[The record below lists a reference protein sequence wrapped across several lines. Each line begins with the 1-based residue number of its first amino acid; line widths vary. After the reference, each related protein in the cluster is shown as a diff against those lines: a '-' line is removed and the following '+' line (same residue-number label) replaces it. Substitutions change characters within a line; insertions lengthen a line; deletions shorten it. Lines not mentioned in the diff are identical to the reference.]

1 VYRLFLAFRYLRSR
15 LVNLISVAGVMF
27 GVAVLIVVVSV
38 MDGFQDRVRRVVR
51 GSLSHLVL
59 TPLSQ
64 AEALPPFKNLE
75 RDLQTAAPRV
85 EAATPQVS
93 MPVFYEFETN
103 QRSALSYQGRA
114 WHQMQAVGIDW
125 KREIRVSELADYVM
139 AVVDP
144 EDPFFHPFAAE
155 REKTT
160 VLVSRTFA
168 ENFRLGKCPEHPN
181 GLLMDDRT
189 DKPLADGALLQERL
203 AQVIGTEVGIMWGR
217 PEVDEKTGETT
228 VKPNNA
234 NLVVSGVY
242 DAHDTTE
249 DNVRMYLDIAAL
261 RKLGKIEDEYLQ
273 VNVRLDDYEAAEGV
287 KAALSG
293 RYANLFGVR
302 TWEDQKA
309 TFLAAVDQEKVLLV
323 IVLSFIVLLG
333 GFIIL
338 ATLTL
343 TVVEKTKDIGVVAAL
358 GAGRRGILSIF
369 LLNGLLIGVIGA
381 VLGLGLG
388 YWFTANVDGVRAFIA
403 ETFGRDLF
411 PPSIYHFR
419 SVPVIWSWPSVFTI
433 MGGSVMIAFLAGLLP
448 ALRAARLDPIAALRY
463 E

>member
-1 VYRLFLAFRYLRSR
+1 MYRLFLALRYLRSR
-15 LVNLISVAGVMF
+15 LVNVISIVGVMF

-38 MDGFQDRVRRVVR
+38 MDGFQERVRRVVR
-51 GSLSHLVL
+51 GSLSHIVL
-59 TPLSQ
+59 TPLT
-64 AEALPPFKNLE
+64 EAGDLVPFADLE
-75 RDLQTAAPRV
+75 PALLAADAHV
-85 EAATPQVS
+85 EAATPQLS
-93 MPVFYEFETN
+93 MPVFYEYETQ
-103 QRSALSYQGRA
+103 QRSALSYRGRA

-125 KREIRVSELADYVM
+125 QRETKVSELADYLR
-139 AVVDP
+139 AAVDP
-144 EDPFFHPFAAE
+144 EDPFFHPLAAE

-168 ENFRLGKCPEHPN
+168 ENFRLGKSPEHPN
-181 GLLMDDRT
+181 GLLRDDRT
-189 DKPLADGALLQERL
+189 DRPLSDPALLRERYAAL
-203 AQVIGTEVGIMWGR
+203 VGVEVRIMWGR
-217 PEVDEKTGETT
+217 PEVDDQTGNTT
-228 VKPNNA
+228 VNPSSA

-249 DNVRMYLDIAAL
+249 DNVRLYVDIAAL
-261 RKLGKIEDEYLQ
+261 RRLGKIEDEYLQ
-273 VNVRLDDYEAAEGV
+273 VNVRLDDYEVADSV
-287 KAALSG
+287 KEALAG
-293 RYANLFGVR
+293 RFTNLFFVQ

-309 TFLAAVDQEKVLLV
+309 TFLAAVNQEKVLLV

-358 GAGRRGILSIF
+358 GASRRGILSVF
-369 LLNGLLIGVIGA
+369 LFNGLLIGLIGA

-403 ETFGRDLF
+403 NTFGHDLF